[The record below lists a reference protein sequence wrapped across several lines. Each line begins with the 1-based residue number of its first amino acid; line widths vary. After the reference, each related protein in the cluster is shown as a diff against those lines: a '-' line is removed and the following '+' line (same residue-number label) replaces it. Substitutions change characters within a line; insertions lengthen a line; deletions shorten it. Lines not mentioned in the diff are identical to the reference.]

1 MDRWDGIALVGLVM
15 VGVGLWFVYW
25 PLALIVPGVALVGLG
40 VVGAARGG
48 GERPGRG
55 SRGEDGRE

>member
-25 PLALIVPGVALVGLG
+25 PLALIVPGAALVGLG
-40 VVGAARGG
+40 VVGARRGG
-48 GERPGRG
+48 ETR
-55 SRGEDGRE
+55 DGRSARVEGQRR

>member
-1 MDRWDGIALVGLVM
+1 MDRWDGLALVGLVM

-40 VVGAARGG
+40 VMGARGEGRRMKDEG
-48 GERPGRG
+48 GRM
-55 SRGEDGRE
+55 RGEE